1 MIGILRLT
9 AFVFALLC
17 LVPAGAHLFSAWS
30 KLRLAGPDYLV
41 AQRAYDG
48 WNLFAIAVIGALFTT
63 LALAVVLY
71 WTEKPYLAA
80 AGAFL
85 CIAATQALFWSFTFP
100 ANQATANWTV
110 LPENWQVLRTQW
122 EYSHAVSAVLNFA
135 AVLLLAAPAF
145 RDTACS

>member
-17 LVPAGAHLFSAWS
+17 LVPAGAHLFSSWS
-30 KLRLAGPDYLV
+30 KLRLGGPDYLV

-48 WNLFAIAVIGALFTT
+48 WNLFAIAVIGALIST

-71 WTEKPYLAA
+71 WSEKPYRAVAL
-80 AGAFL
+80 AFL

-100 ANQATANWTV
+100 ANQATANWTM
-110 LPENWQVLRTQW
+110 LPEDWEALRRQW
-122 EYSHAVSAVLNFA
+122 EYSHAASAVLNFA
-135 AVLLLAAPAF
+135 AVLLLAAPAY
-145 RDTACS
+145 RAE

>member
-1 MIGILRLT
+1 MIRFLRLS

-17 LVPAGAHLFSAWS
+17 LVPAGAHLFSSWS
-30 KLRLAGPDYLV
+30 KLRLSGPDYLV

-48 WNLFAIAVIGALFTT
+48 WNLFAIAVIGALVST

-71 WTEKPYLAA
+71 SSDLPYRS
-80 AGAFL
+80 AGLAFL

-110 LPENWQVLRTQW
+110 LPENWQALRTQW
-122 EYSHAVSAVLNFA
+122 EYSHAASAVLNFA
-135 AVLLLAAPAF
+135 AVLLLAAP
-145 RDTACS
+145 DLVESD